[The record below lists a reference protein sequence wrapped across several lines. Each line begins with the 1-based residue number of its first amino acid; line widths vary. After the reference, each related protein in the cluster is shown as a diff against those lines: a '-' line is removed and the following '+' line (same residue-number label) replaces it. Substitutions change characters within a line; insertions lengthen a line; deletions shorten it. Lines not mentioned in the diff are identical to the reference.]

1 MSLHRQRVGAIRA
14 TLLAI
19 VLSALFPGCAP
30 KQQIPLVV
38 SPQPVTVYLDR
49 EELEEVPEVLELEA
63 DRDHRLFFKRP
74 GYRSQLIVLT
84 TTEVDGK
91 PRLEPADI
99 RVELQ
104 QAIKTTRRLEVEL
117 EE

>member
-1 MSLHRQRVGAIRA
+1 LHRQRVGAIRA

-19 VLSALFPGCAP
+19 ALSALLPGCAP

-63 DRDHRLFFKRP
+63 DRDHTLFFKRP

-104 QAIKTTRRLEVEL
+104 EAIKTTRRLEVEL